1 MSEET
6 LHVNEFEKD
15 TKPVYRS
22 ERNLQQ
28 RYKPFVA
35 VRWAEPVF
43 AYFFMTGKGRIPWK
57 KLKEIE

>member
-22 ERNLQQ
+22 ERNYNRDMGRKLTS
-28 RYKPFVA
+28 RIA
-35 VRWAEPVF
+35 LIVRKRF
-43 AYFFMTGKGRIPWK
+43 
-57 KLKEIE
+57 